1 MNSLCRKDVLRNHYF
16 IPVVFLINLMY
27 IGIYFVPGKIFYE
40 LHTGTQAAYVLS
52 IALMIPFL
60 VYMRYGDD
68 NVNIIENVIRPTIM
82 DIHSYYIYYW
92 FWMLFIILGF
102 AAAAAVA
109 IMFSDNCN
117 LYRSS
122 LFVADI
128 FVLCATLMQLF
139 VVLHKLIKKFVYVF
153 IIYILCLL
161 GLIFINAPDSY
172 LWFVYDTEIENLML
186 NHWIGKGILLF
197 VVTVLNIGQIQFN
210 KYKYKEF

>member
-16 IPVVFLINLMY
+16 IPTIFLINLMY
-27 IGIYFVPGKIFYE
+27 IGIYFAPEKIFFK

-60 VYMRYGDD
+60 LYMRYGDD
-68 NVNIIENVIRPTIM
+68 NVNIIENVIRPKIM

-92 FWMLFIILGF
+92 FWILFIISGF
-102 AAAAAVA
+102 AAVA
-109 IMFSDNCN
+109 SVILMFSDNSN

-128 FVLCATLMQLF
+128 FVLCTTLMQLF
-139 VVLHKLIKKFVYVF
+139 IVLHKMIKKFVYVL

-197 VVTVLNIGQIQFN
+197 IVAVLNITQIQFD
-210 KYKYKEF
+210 KYKYKG